1 MVEYVLNV
9 PRRPESRPVIHHPV
23 PDILNPRHRSLVRG
37 NVLVWASLVG
47 AVWISNFPHTRASA
61 LQIFPTLAA
70 LAGTAD
76 TLRCIRKRWS
86 FYHAGVLL
94 CLYMDLMAVSVIL
107 FLLIYP
113 YMYFLASS
121 S

>member
-1 MVEYVLNV
+1 VESVLKV
-9 PRRPESRPVIHHPV
+9 TQRFESRPVHHYHV

-37 NVLVWASLVG
+37 NVLVWGSLVV
-47 AVWISNFPHTRASA
+47 AVLISNFPHTRASA
-61 LQIFPTLAA
+61 LQIFPTLLAF
-70 LAGTAD
+70 AGTAD
-76 TLRCIRKRWS
+76 TVRCIRKRWS

-94 CLYMDLMAVSVIL
+94 CIYMDLMAVSVIL

-113 YMYFLASS
+113 YVYFLASS